1 MHKCMLMLMLSCFM
15 IYVLD
20 RHFIK
25 TIRGKVQMV
34 NDTDTSVKEGNKLF
48 VFPHANNTTSINGK
62 GKS

>member
-1 MHKCMLMLMLSCFM
+1 MFSSFV

-48 VFPHANNTTSINGK
+48 VFPHANNITSIKGK